1 MGTGESDPVTMVRIH
16 PFAALHA
23 DPAYAPG
30 VAAVP
35 YDVVSAAEAAD
46 VIRANPRSFLRV
58 SRADAELPGVPPH
71 DPAVYQR
78 ARRNLED
85 MVADGL
91 LVRDSGPALYLYRVR
106 EGNTEY
112 TGLCACVETRDYEEN
127 RIRRHEATR
136 YDKEEDRT
144 RHIDVTGTHNGPV
157 VLLCPD
163 RDGVLATAEEVAE
176 RVPLCEA
183 ASPQGGTHQIFA
195 IRDPASIQHLAG
207 LLSGIPA
214 LYIADG
220 HHRAKSAVN
229 VAALHRGRGRETGGS
244 SQFLAVIFPHN
255 RVAIHGYSRLLADLG
270 GHSPDVFLSQ
280 VRREFRVTAYGT
292 VDRRAFTIPPL
303 SGNARNETV
312 FHLYLGGRWYECT
325 RPRDSSGD
333 TIASLDVSVLQERLL
348 GPVLAITDPRGDAR
362 LQYLGGARPLSDLEA
377 AVDRGD
383 FAAACAMQP
392 VDVETVLAIADEGRV
407 MPPKSTWFE
416 PKLLSGLLIHC
427 LD

>member
-1 MGTGESDPVTMVRIH
+1 MVRIH

-23 DPAYAPG
+23 DPAYAPRI
-30 VAAVP
+30 AAVP
-35 YDVVSAAEAAD
+35 YDVVSATEAAA
-46 VIRANPRSFLRV
+46 VIQANPRSFLRV
-58 SRADAELPGVPPH
+58 SRADAELPGVAPH
-71 DPAVYQR
+71 DPAVYER
-78 ARRNLED
+78 ARRNLQD
-85 MVADGL
+85 MVAGGL
-91 LVRDSGPALYLYRVR
+91 LIQDSGPALYLYRVQ
-106 EGNTEY
+106 EGNTVF

-163 RDGVLATAEEVAE
+163 RDGILAAAEDAAE
-176 RVPLCEA
+176 RIPLCVA
-183 ASPQGGTHQIFA
+183 TSPQGDTHQIFA
-195 IRDPASIQHLAG
+195 IRDPASIQHLAD
-207 LLSGIPA
+207 LLSTIPA

-229 VAALHRGRGRETGGS
+229 VAGLRRERGEETPGS

-270 GHSPDVFLSQ
+270 GYSPETFLS
-280 VRREFRVTAYGT
+280 RIRGEFRVTDYGT
-292 VDRRAFTIPPL
+292 IDRMAFTIPPR
-303 SGNARNETV
+303 SRNARNETV
-312 FHLYLGGRWYECT
+312 FHLYIGGKWYECA
-325 RPRDSSGD
+325 RPRDPSCD
-333 TIASLDVSVLQERLL
+333 TIAGLDVSVLQERLL
-348 GPVLAITDPRGDAR
+348 GPVLTITDPRGDAR

-416 PKLLSGLLIHC
+416 PKLLSGLLIHR